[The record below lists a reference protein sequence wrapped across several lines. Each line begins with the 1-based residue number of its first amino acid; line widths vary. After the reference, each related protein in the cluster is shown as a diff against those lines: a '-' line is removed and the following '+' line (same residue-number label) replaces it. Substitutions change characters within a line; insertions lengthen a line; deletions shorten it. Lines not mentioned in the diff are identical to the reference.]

1 MTTVQRISSDDTPAY
16 GSMALRWQ
24 ADDAWVVSEPAALRN
39 LLDDLPPAERLAVEV
54 AGELT
59 NTVVTDH
66 VPGRLVLF
74 RDGTHTDVTTA
85 PDGRVLLEVDASRAL
100 DDVVADA
107 VAQGLT
113 GIEMMSGVPGTIGG
127 AVVQNAGAY
136 GQAIS
141 DVFVRATAYRRTDAA
156 IVTLQ
161 PADLRFGYRTS
172 RLKAAPGF
180 SPDLLVLRVVVGLRR
195 TAPAPITYDDLA
207 RHHTS
212 LGRADDDLAARRAS
226 VLEVRATKGMVVGGD
241 HWRPSVGSFFV
252 GAAVSREV
260 AIDIATR
267 VRGEAFARRFLD
279 WYRPDG
285 TTPRLPAALVLR
297 AAGFVNGDHWG
308 KVGLSERHVLALCNR
323 GGATGTDVLAVSGL
337 VRRQVAERLGIDLEP
352 EPKTLGEMPDLDL
365 DAYAAAHPYTPGA
378 GEPDWARATSGG

>member
-1 MTTVQRISSDDTPAY
+1 MQRIKADDTPVL

-24 ADDAWVVSEPAALRN
+24 ADEAWVVSDPAELRVF
-39 LLDDLPPAERLAVEV
+39 LDDLPAPERQVVEV

-59 NTVVTDH
+59 NTVVTEH
-66 VPGRLVLF
+66 VPGRIVLF
-74 RDGTHTDVTTA
+74 RDGAQTDVTTTA
-85 PDGRVLLEVDASRAL
+85 DGQVVFEVDASRAL
-100 DDVVADA
+100 DDVVTDA
-107 VAQGLT
+107 VAQGLG
-113 GIEMMSGVPGTIGG
+113 GIELMSGVPGTIGG

-141 DVFVRATAYRRTDAA
+141 DVFVRATAYRRSDGA
-156 IVTLQ
+156 IVTLD
-161 PADLRFGYRTS
+161 PADLQFAYRTS

-180 SPDLLVLRVVVGLRR
+180 SPDLVLLRVVIGLHPTPP
-195 TAPAPITYDDLA
+195 TAISYDDLA
-207 RHHTS
+207 RHHAER
-212 LGRADDDLAARRAS
+212 GRDDDDLQARRSS

-285 TTPRLPAALVLR
+285 STPRLPAALVLR

-308 KVGLSERHVLALCNR
+308 RVGLSDRHILALCNR
-323 GGATGTDVLAVSGL
+323 GGATGTDILAVSGL
-337 VRRQVAERLGIDLEP
+337 VRRQVAERLGIALEP
-352 EPKTLGEMPDLDL
+352 EPKLLGDAGDIDL
-365 DAYAAAHPYTPGA
+365 DAYAADHPYTPGA
-378 GEPDWARATSGG
+378 GEPDWARATGGN